1 MFLVDHHLTLWR
13 FATKRNIDDPEVVA
27 EFAGLVKNR
36 RFLDALLL
44 FTYADSKGTSEDAWG
59 SWKESLITHLY
70 RSARIVLERGYGTY
84 DTEFREKLKK
94 LKSKISD
101 ELHERYA
108 SIVEQHFEQMPK
120 RYFRYRDALS
130 VGTHIRAIWQY
141 HDRRKRRPD
150 TPFEAAVQWIEYSDQ
165 GYTEL
170 TVATQ
175 DRNLLLEKICCALAA
190 HEINNLSA
198 DIYTRRDGVALDV
211 FRVNTSDLEAV
222 QNAYQQVSVVVT
234 LYELNQEERYDP
246 DIYLRVKNN
255 FLRDSND
262 DAIPFPVRAYVDNE
276 SDSRFTVIE
285 IQAIDRIALLH
296 DLLHTINQHGL
307 DTIHARIATEKGAA
321 LDTFYVQ
328 TSDNGDKLGEP
339 ERITAL
345 KKSLE
350 EVILPQVK
358 I

>member
-1 MFLVDHHLTLWR
+1 M
-13 FATKRNIDDPEVVA
+13 
-27 EFAGLVKNR
+27 
-36 RFLDALLL
+36 
-44 FTYADSKGTSEDAWG
+44 
-59 SWKESLITHLY
+59 
-70 RSARIVLERGYGTY
+70 
-84 DTEFREKLKK
+84 
-94 LKSKISD
+94 
-101 ELHERYA
+101 
-108 SIVEQHFEQMPK
+108 
-120 RYFRYRDALS
+120 
-130 VGTHIRAIWQY
+130 
-141 HDRRKRRPD
+141 
-150 TPFEAAVQWIEYSDQ
+150 
-165 GYTEL
+165 
-170 TVATQ
+170 
-175 DRNLLLEKICCALAA
+175 
-190 HEINNLSA
+190 
-198 DIYTRRDGVALDV
+198 

-222 QNAYQQVSVVVT
+222 QNAYQQVSDVVT

-328 TSDNGDKLGEP
+328 TSDNGDKLSEP

-345 KKSLE
+345 QKSLE
-350 EVILPQVK
+350 EVILPPVK